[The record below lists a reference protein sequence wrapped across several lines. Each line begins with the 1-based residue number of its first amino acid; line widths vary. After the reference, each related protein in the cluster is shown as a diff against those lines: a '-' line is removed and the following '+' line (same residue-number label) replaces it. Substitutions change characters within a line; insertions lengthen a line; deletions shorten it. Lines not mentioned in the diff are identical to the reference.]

1 MADSYTLSIE
11 HKALTRSFGAG
22 LCAAFAAML
31 LLTAAWKYS
40 QNARHLIWKSES
52 NYVSNQGRL
61 DALLHAR
68 PKNLLFLG
76 SSRTGRIPG
85 AESSPDLPWDCLGL
99 DASNAAE
106 GVRLILNST
115 LPAPTD
121 AAVEMESF
129 FEERT
134 TAFPHGAAATSAPFF
149 FTRPLYRL
157 SSLLYAELRQQHAE
171 APAEA
176 WRILPAESAPATEKP
191 ACWTAQDD
199 AYLTLLQ
206 RLQTEHGC
214 RIHPLLLPERSGKAT
229 AAAKAKAAY
238 AAAQLQTEL
247 LDLNEQLRSPRP
259 LHFTDHTHLAP
270 ADAYGMAAAVYSYLF
285 PAN

>member
-11 HKALTRSFGAG
+11 HKALTRAFCAG

-40 QNARHLIWKSES
+40 QQARHLVWKSES
-52 NYVSNQGRL
+52 NYISNQGRL

-68 PKNLLFLG
+68 PKKLLFLG

-85 AESSPDLPWDCLGL
+85 SESAPDLPWNCLGL

-106 GVRLILNST
+106 GVRLILNGS

-134 TAFPHGAAATSAPFF
+134 TAFPHGAAATAAPLF

-157 SSLLYAELRQQHAE
+157 SSLLYSELRQQRIA

-176 WRILPAESAPATEKP
+176 WRILPAETAPLTEKP
-191 ACWTAQDD
+191 SCWTAQDD
-199 AYLTLLQ
+199 AYLALLL

-214 RIHPLLLPERSGKAT
+214 RVHPLLLPERSGKANT
-229 AAAKAKAAY
+229 AAKAKAAY
-238 AAAQLQTEL
+238 AAAQLHTTL
-247 LDLNEQLRSPRP
+247 PDLNEQLRSPRP

-270 ADAYGMAAAVYSYLF
+270 ADAYGMAAAVYSYIF

>member
-1 MADSYTLSIE
+1 MAASYTLSIE
-11 HKALTRSFGAG
+11 RKTLTRGFCAG

-31 LLTAAWKYS
+31 LLTAVWKS
-40 QNARHLIWKSES
+40 TQQTCHLIWKSES

-61 DALLHAR
+61 DALLHGQHK
-68 PKNLLFLG
+68 PLIFLG

-85 AESSPDLPWDCLGL
+85 AESAPNLPWDCLGL

-106 GVRLILNST
+106 SVRLMLNGS
-115 LPAPTD
+115 LPVAPVV
-121 AAVEMESF
+121 AVEMESF

-134 TAFPHGAAATSAPFF
+134 AAFPRGASSTWAPLF

-157 SSLLYAELRQQHAE
+157 SSLLYSELRQQHAA

-176 WRILPAESAPATEKP
+176 WHLQPADSADVTEKP
-191 ACWTAQDD
+191 NCWTAKDD
-199 AYLTLLQ
+199 AYLALLQ
-206 RLQTEHGC
+206 RLQTECGC
-214 RIHPLLLPERSGKAT
+214 RVQPLLLPERSGKADT
-229 AAAKAKAAY
+229 VCKAKAAY
-238 AAAQLQTEL
+238 AAARLHIPL
-247 LDLNEQLRSPRP
+247 LDLNEALRHPHP

-270 ADAYGMAAAVYSYLF
+270 ADAYGMAAAVYSYIF